1 MGECLRGNIRNF
13 FVFDNWHD
21 FELDWLIETAFDFV
35 HVQSKAKGESRSRRV
50 LEKFRVGTVES
61 DG

>member
-1 MGECLRGNIRNF
+1 M
-13 FVFDNWHD
+13 FDDRHD
-21 FELDWLIETAFDFV
+21 FELDWLIETALDFV
-35 HVQSKAKGESRSRRV
+35 HVQSKAKGECRSRRV